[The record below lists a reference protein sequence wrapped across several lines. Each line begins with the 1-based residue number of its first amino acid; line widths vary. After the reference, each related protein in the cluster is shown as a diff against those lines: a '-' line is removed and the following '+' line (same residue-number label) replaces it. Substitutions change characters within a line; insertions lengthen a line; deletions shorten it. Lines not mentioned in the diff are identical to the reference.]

1 MEHVSVEQKEEKWDF
16 VEGSV
21 EGDGDE
27 KRKMLIQKGQRDLQR
42 KKGNGERK
50 SQLSLENQLWISTG
64 EFVIS
69 NVQEVSLDSLFKGM

>member
-21 EGDGDE
+21 GDGDE
-27 KRKMLIQKGQRDLQR
+27 KRKIMIQKGQRDLQR
-42 KKGNGERK
+42 EKGNGERK
-50 SQLSLENQLWISTG
+50 SQLSLENQLWINTG

-69 NVQEVSLDSLFKGM
+69 NVQEASPDSLFKGM

>member
-21 EGDGDE
+21 VGDADE
-27 KRKMLIQKGQRDLQR
+27 RRKIMTQKGQRDLQSE
-42 KKGNGERK
+42 KGNGERK

-69 NVQEVSLDSLFKGM
+69 NVQEVRPDS